1 MQLPYWHTAI
11 RDMESTHNIMSTTAN
26 TFPHGIHP
34 AECKFTAG
42 ADTKQLPWPPEVTV
56 LLSQHIGAPAKP
68 IVKKGQEVMRGEPV
82 AEAGGFVSIP
92 MHAPVAGKVKSVD
105 MALNPRGEMAPAI
118 VIEYNPDA
126 SQEEIHGETRDM
138 DALSPE
144 ELVQAVQNAGIVGL
158 GGAAFPTHVK
168 MKPPKDKPVDT
179 VVVNGCEC
187 EPYLTTDFRVML
199 EQSTWI
205 VEGARIALR
214 ATGAKEVIIA
224 IENNKPEA
232 IDAMMKVVPKGEPF
246 SVRSLTTKYPQGAEK
261 MLSRALLHRDVPS
274 GGLPSDVGVACFNV
288 ATLAQMGQLLPKG
301 QGLIER
307 VVTVSGSG
315 VSRPGNYMMP
325 LGTSLRFILEHAGLN
340 DDACAIINGGP
351 MMGATMP
358 SLDVPLTKGTTGLL
372 ALTKAE
378 MRDANTQIFP
388 CIKCARCV
396 DACPI
401 FLNPSMLGLLARKGR
416 YEDMANNY
424 NLNDCFEC
432 GCCSYV
438 CPSNIPLVHFFRV
451 AKAINRER
459 SASK

>member
-1 MQLPYWHTAI
+1 
-11 RDMESTHNIMSTTAN
+11 MSTTAN
-26 TFPHGIHP
+26 TFPHGVHP
-34 AECKFTAG
+34 AECKHTAG
-42 ADTKQLPWPPEVTV
+42 AAVERLPWPSEVTV

-68 IVKKGQEVMRGEPV
+68 LVKKGQEVMRGEPV
-82 AEAGGFVSIP
+82 AEAGGFVSVP
-92 MHAPVAGKVKSVD
+92 MHAPIAGKVKSVD
-105 MALNPRGEMAPAI
+105 TALNPRGEMAPAI
-118 VIEYNPDA
+118 VIERDPEKN
-126 SQEEIHGETRDM
+126 QEEIFGTPCDTASLTPDEI
-138 DALSPE
+138 
-144 ELVQAVQNAGIVGL
+144 VKAVQNAGIVGL

-168 MKPPKDKPVDT
+168 MKTPEGKSVDT

-187 EPYLTTDFRVML
+187 EPYLTTDFRVMI
-199 EQSTWI
+199 EQAKWI
-205 VEGARIALR
+205 VEGARLARR

-224 IENNKPEA
+224 VENNKPEA
-232 IDAMMKVVPKGEPF
+232 LDAMMKVVPKGEPF
-246 SVRSLTTKYPQGAEK
+246 SVRSLATKYPQGAEK

-288 ATLAQMGQLLPKG
+288 ATLAQMGQLVPKG

-307 VVTVSGSG
+307 VVTVSGGG
-315 VSRPGNYMMP
+315 VSRPGNYMIP
-325 LGTSLRFILEHAGLN
+325 LGTSLRFILEYAGMT
-340 DDACAIINGGP
+340 DKACAVINGGP

-358 SLDVPLTKGTTGLL
+358 SLDVPLTKGTSGLL

-416 YEDMANNY
+416 YEDMAKDY

-459 SASK
+459 SAPK

>member
-1 MQLPYWHTAI
+1 M
-11 RDMESTHNIMSTTAN
+11 NTTAS
-26 TFPHGIHP
+26 TFPHGVHP
-34 AECKFTAG
+34 SECKHTAG
-42 ADTKQLPWPPEVTV
+42 AGIERLPWPPEVTV
-56 LLSQHIGAPAKP
+56 LLSQHIGAPAKSL
-68 IVKKGQEVMRGEPV
+68 VKKGQEVMRGEPV
-82 AEAGGFVSIP
+82 AEAGGFVSVP

-105 MALNPRGEMAPAI
+105 PALNPRGEMAPAI
-118 VIEYNPDA
+118 VIEYDPEKN
-126 SQEEIHGETRDM
+126 QEEIFGTPC
-138 DALSPE
+138 DAASLSPNDI
-144 ELVQAVQNAGIVGL
+144 VKAVQNAGIVGL

-168 MKPPKDKPVDT
+168 MKIPEGKSVDT

-187 EPYLTTDFRVML
+187 EPYLTTDYRVMV
-199 EQSTWI
+199 EQSEWI
-205 VEGARIALR
+205 IAGARLAMK

-224 IENNKPEA
+224 VENNKPEA
-232 IDAMMKVVPKGEPF
+232 LDAMMKVVPKGEPF
-246 SVRSLTTKYPQGAEK
+246 SVQSLTTKYPQGAEK

-288 ATLAQMGQLLPKG
+288 ATLAQMGQLVPKG

-307 VVTVSGSG
+307 VVTVSGGG

-325 LGTSLRFILEHAGLN
+325 LGTSLRFVLEHAGMTEN
-340 DDACAIINGGP
+340 TCAVINGGP

-358 SLDVPLTKGTTGLL
+358 CLDVPLTKGTTGLL
-372 ALTKAE
+372 ALTKDE
-378 MRDANTQIFP
+378 IRDGNTQVFP

-401 FLNPSMLGLLARKGR
+401 FLNPSILGLLARKER
-416 YEDMANNY
+416 YEEMAKDY

-459 SASK
+459 SAPK

>member
-1 MQLPYWHTAI
+1 
-11 RDMESTHNIMSTTAN
+11 MSTTAD

-34 AECKFTAG
+34 AECKNTAG
-42 ADTKQLPWPPEVTV
+42 AAVERLPWPPEVTV

-82 AEAGGFVSIP
+82 AEAGGFVSVP

-105 MALNPRGEMAPAI
+105 TALNPRGEMAPAI
-118 VIEYNPDA
+118 VIECDPEK
-126 SQEEIHGETRDM
+126 SQEEIFGTPCDT
-138 DALSPE
+138 AFLSPDE
-144 ELVQAVQNAGIVGL
+144 IIKAVQNAGIVGL

-168 MKPPKDKPVDT
+168 MKTPEGKNVDT

-199 EQSTWI
+199 EQAKWI
-205 VEGARIALR
+205 IEGARLARR

-232 IDAMMKVVPKGEPF
+232 LDAMMEVVPKGEPF
-246 SVRSLTTKYPQGAEK
+246 SVRSLATKYPQGAEK

-288 ATLAQMGQLLPKG
+288 ATLAQMGQLVPNG

-307 VVTVSGSG
+307 VVTVSGGG
-315 VSRPGNYMMP
+315 VSRPGNYMIP
-325 LGTSLRFILEHAGLN
+325 LGTSLRFILEYSGMT
-340 DDACAIINGGP
+340 DKTCAVINGGP

-358 SLDVPLTKGTTGLL
+358 SLDVPLTKGASGLL
-372 ALTKAE
+372 AMTKEE
-378 MRDANTQIFP
+378 MRESNTQVFP
-388 CIKCARCV
+388 CIRCARCV

-424 NLNDCFEC
+424 HLNDCFEC

-459 SASK
+459 SAPK